1 MTIKSILLHTVT
13 EGMILA
19 QDVVDNY
26 GRILI
31 ASGIPLSQE
40 LLKLLKKHKVISV
53 VIRSLQ
59 SGNAEY
65 DHNDHIQK
73 TQDVASM
80 ETRQKLISTVKEAFC
95 KSNGLVHHLAEIQSY
110 VEDVVHTLTNRK
122 NVLLYLQDIDYASD
136 YLFIHSVNV
145 GLFSIVIGNA
155 MNLPHDELC
164 LLGMGGL
171 LHDFGKT
178 KISPE
183 ILNKQS
189 QLTLAEFN
197 EIKEHASVGYKMLK
211 ADSKL
216 DYRIMFM
223 ALQHHER
230 CNGSGYPWGI
240 SNHKIH
246 HLARIVAVA
255 DVYDALTTDRVYRS
269 RLTTF
274 AAVQMINEGNRIHF
288 DPHVIEAFNK
298 VAIPYHIG
306 CSVTLNHGIN
316 GKVVGLN
323 SINLLRPLISTEQ
336 GMVNLLHEPE
346 MNITA
351 VK

>member
-1 MTIKSILLHTVT
+1 MTIKPILLNNIS

-19 QDVVDNY
+19 QDVVDKY

-31 ASGIPLSQE
+31 ASGIPLKQE
-40 LLKLLKKHKVISV
+40 ILKLLEKHEVVSV
-53 VIRSLQ
+53 FIRDPKSTNVQ
-59 SGNAEY
+59 IES
-65 DHNDHIQK
+65 

-80 ETRQKLISTVKEAFC
+80 ETRLKLISNVKEAFS
-95 KSNGLVHHLAEIQSY
+95 KSNGLIEHLAELQYY
-110 VEDVVHTLTNRK
+110 VEDVVHTLIKRK

-136 YLFIHSVNV
+136 YLFMHSVNV
-145 GLFSIVIGNA
+145 GLFSIVIGIA

-183 ILNKQS
+183 LLDKQGK
-189 QLTLAEFN
+189 LTLAEFN
-197 EIKEHASVGYKMLK
+197 EIKEHANVGYKMLK
-211 ADSKL
+211 TDTQL

-240 SNHKIH
+240 SNEKIH

-269 RLTTF
+269 RLTSF
-274 AAVQMINEGNRIHF
+274 AAVQMINEGDRIHF
-288 DPHVIEAFNK
+288 DPQVIEAFNK

-306 CSVTLNHGIN
+306 SSVTLNHGID
-316 GKVVGLN
+316 GRVIGLN
-323 SINLLRPLISTEQ
+323 SMNLLRPLIATEQ
-336 GMVNLLHEPE
+336 GVVNLLHESD
-346 MNITA
+346 ISIIA
-351 VK
+351 IK